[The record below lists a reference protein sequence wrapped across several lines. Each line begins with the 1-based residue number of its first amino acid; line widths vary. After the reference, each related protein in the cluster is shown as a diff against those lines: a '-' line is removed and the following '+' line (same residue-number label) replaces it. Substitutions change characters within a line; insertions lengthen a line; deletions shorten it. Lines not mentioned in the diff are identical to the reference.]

1 MIIYA
6 LSDGPLWMKIFQEYF
21 RVHTPIGHSH
31 QGGTFR
37 SEGWYISYFIGSM
50 VIFRVVLRIFLPVKN
65 STKWKYRQDIPS
77 RDPPCLVS
85 NFSPPLSL
93 SCCFWCFFWGEA
105 QRWEPWRD
113 SGCHQATCLHESPPS
128 AKPPSAWPAPC
139 RNDTGKR
146 VGKKNTPKRQ

>member
-1 MIIYA
+1 MFKYYHIQYMIIYA

-77 RDPPCLVS
+77 RDPPCWVS

-93 SCCFWCFFWGEA
+93 SCCFWCFFWGGLKGESLGGIQVA
-105 QRWEPWRD
+105 IKLHVSTRAL
-113 SGCHQATCLHESPPS
+113 HQQSHRALGRRHGEMT
-128 AKPPSAWPAPC
+128 
-139 RNDTGKR
+139 RGKE
-146 VGKKNTPKRQ
+146 